1 MKLSDMD
8 KVLLEKV
15 KEGMFAVICT
25 GTKGNEEL
33 KYLPPDAVAVKC
45 NHCGKVV
52 NLNQEAKNGE

>member
-1 MKLSDMD
+1 MD